1 MDDTRCS
8 LMSCAAARMVVWGGS
23 VTGARLSSALTGMV
37 MSVSA
42 GSEAGSP
49 TSLMDGAEVS
59 SSIGKVDMLLCCE

>member
-1 MDDTRCS
+1 
-8 LMSCAAARMVVWGGS
+8 MVVWGGS

-42 GSEAGSP
+42 GSVAGSP

-59 SSIGKVDMLLCCE
+59 SSIGKVAMSLCCE